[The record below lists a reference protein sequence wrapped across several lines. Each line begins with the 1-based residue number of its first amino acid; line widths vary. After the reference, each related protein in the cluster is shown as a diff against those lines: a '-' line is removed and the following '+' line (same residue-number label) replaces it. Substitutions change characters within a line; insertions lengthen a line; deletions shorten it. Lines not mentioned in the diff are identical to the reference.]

1 MTTFVALL
9 RAVNVAGNK
18 VDMAALRSG
27 LTGLGLEGRCR
38 PTCKAAT
45 SCSAPAAMIRR
56 RTRRPSRTSSRPRP
70 VSTSPCWSSRRQG
83 LAGVA
88 AANPF
93 SGTGADVDTDTGADE
108 KTLHVTFLA
117 APAAAGATAFA
128 ALKLPAQDGEQAVLH
143 DRVVYLRLP
152 HGYGRS
158 KLNNAYFERVLRA
171 PATTENWRTVKTL
184 VEIGAGV
191 DAVSLGRGE
200 FAPEHLRPR
209 AASIR
214 AAAQPATVSRPPLL
228 A

>member
-27 LTGLGLEGRCR
+27 LTGLGLEGVQTYVQSGNIVFRAGGDD
-38 PTCKAAT
+38 PQAHATTIANLIATQTGLDVTVLVLTAAE
-45 SCSAPAAMIRR
+45 
-56 RTRRPSRTSSRPRP
+56 
-70 VSTSPCWSSRRQG
+70 

-158 KLNNAYFERVLRA
+158 KLSNAYFERVLRA
-171 PATTENWRTVKTL
+171 PATTRNWRTVKTL
-184 VEIGAGV
+184 VEMSSA
-191 DAVSLGRGE
+191 
-200 FAPEHLRPR
+200 R
-209 AASIR
+209 A
-214 AAAQPATVSRPPLL
+214 
-228 A
+228 

>member
-27 LTGLGLEGRCR
+27 LTGLGLEGVQTYVQSGNVVFRAGR
-38 PTCKAAT
+38 DDPQAHATTIASLIATQTGLDVTVLVLRAAE
-45 SCSAPAAMIRR
+45 
-56 RTRRPSRTSSRPRP
+56 
-70 VSTSPCWSSRRQG
+70 
-83 LAGVA
+83 LAGIA

-93 SGTGADVDTDTGADE
+93 SGAGADE

-117 APAAAGATAFA
+117 APAAAGAAVFA

-158 KLNNAYFERVLRA
+158 KLSNAYFERVLRA
-171 PATTENWRTVKTL
+171 PATTRNWRTVKTL
-184 VEIGAGV
+184 VEMSSA
-191 DAVSLGRGE
+191 
-200 FAPEHLRPR
+200 R
-209 AASIR
+209 A
-214 AAAQPATVSRPPLL
+214 
-228 A
+228 